1 MKENTRKTIR
11 WGIMGTG
18 WIAEKFAADL
28 THVSNGE
35 GMAVGSRTLNSAN
48 QFAAKFNIPRAYG
61 SYEELVSDPEI
72 DAIYVATPHPF
83 HRDNVITALSG
94 GKAVLCEKPFTV
106 NSREL
111 EEIIALAKEKR
122 LFLMEAMWTRF
133 LPPIIQV
140 RQWLEE
146 GRIGEIKLLKAE
158 FGFRSDWNPS
168 GRLLNPELGGG
179 ALLDAGIYPV
189 SFASMIFGPNPEQ
202 VWSTAHIGETGVD
215 EHFSIL
221 LDYGQGRSA
230 SLHGAVR
237 LALTNEAYIYG
248 TEGSIHIPSF
258 LNATKAVLHVN
269 GQEPVEV
276 KDDRTAVGYAF
287 EAEEVG
293 RCLLAGETESSAI
306 TLAESLGIMQL
317 LDQLRAQ
324 WGLKYPFE

>member
-18 WIAEKFAADL
+18 WIAEKFVADL

>member
-111 EEIIALAKEKR
+111 EEIIAVAKEKR

-140 RQWLEE
+140 RQWLED

>member
-111 EEIIALAKEKR
+111 EEIIAVAKEKR